1 MVRVMAVSHSRDV
14 MGTEHSLFNLAPAL
28 AERGI
33 TVVLAARPGGQLE
46 KRWRGIGLEFVPI
59 DLPERGG
66 VRTSNGSRLNSM
78 ADLVR
83 LPFLTIVA
91 LMRIMM
97 AARRVDADL
106 IHSNS
111 IITHIDCALAGRLLR
126 RRAVVELHD
135 IVAPGIGRTLLGVA
149 VALSSKAVATSNA
162 VRNQLPR
169 WARGRSEVISQGIDI
184 DRFSTGDPE
193 TFWRSQLASNPD
205 GVLVAAIGRIDPEKG
220 LHTLV
225 HAVVELRHRGVDAHL
240 ALVGAP
246 SKDDGS
252 YLDELQQLAE
262 LLLPGAFRVLPPVED
277 VAAVLRS
284 VDVLACPSVEEPFGL
299 IILEAQACG
308 VPVVVSA
315 SGGPLDFICDR
326 VTGMLVAPAD
336 PVAAARAIEELL
348 SDDELRQRMVAAARA
363 QVQNEYTAQVR
374 AAKFADAYREVL
386 QWSSI

>member
-1 MVRVMAVSHSRDV
+1 
-14 MGTEHSLFNLAPAL
+14 
-28 AERGI
+28 
-33 TVVLAARPGGQLE
+33 
-46 KRWRGIGLEFVPI
+46 
-59 DLPERGG
+59 
-66 VRTSNGSRLNSM
+66 
-78 ADLVR
+78 
-83 LPFLTIVA
+83 
-91 LMRIMM
+91 
-97 AARRVDADL
+97 
-106 IHSNS
+106 
-111 IITHIDCALAGRLLR
+111 
-126 RRAVVELHD
+126 
-135 IVAPGIGRTLLGVA
+135 
-149 VALSSKAVATSNA
+149 
-162 VRNQLPR
+162 
-169 WARGRSEVISQGIDI
+169 VISQGIDI

-252 YLDELQQLAE
+252 YLDELHQLAE

-348 SDDELRQRMVAAARA
+348 GDDELRQRMVAAARA

-386 QWSSI
+386 QWSRI